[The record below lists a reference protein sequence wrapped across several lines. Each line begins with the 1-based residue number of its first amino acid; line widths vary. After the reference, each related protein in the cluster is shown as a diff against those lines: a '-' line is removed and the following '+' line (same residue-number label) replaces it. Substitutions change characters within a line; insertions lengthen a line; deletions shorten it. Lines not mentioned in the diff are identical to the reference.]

1 MTEIYS
7 IPGFAEPVSSLT
19 HLGAAGVFLFF
30 SLPLLRRGATSGGR
44 LLSLII
50 FVFSCLF
57 LLSMSGVYHLL
68 PKTGAGGLVLQRLD
82 HAAIFVLIAGTL
94 TAVHTIHFS
103 GFWRWGII
111 VAVWVVAATSIT
123 LKTVFFGAVP
133 EWLSLMV
140 YLALGWVGVISGVA
154 LWRRHGFSFM
164 RTLLLGGL
172 AYTVGAIVEYLRWPI
187 LIEGVVGPHELFH
200 VAVILGISFHW
211 WFIVHSIQREGSITI
226 NGARGVFREESFGC
240 G

>member
-1 MTEIYS
+1 MNEIYA

-30 SLPLLRRGATSGGR
+30 SVSLLRRGAKSGGR
-44 LLSLII
+44 LMSLLI

-68 PKTGAGGLVLQRLD
+68 PKTGAGSLVLQRLD
-82 HAAIFVLIAGTL
+82 HAAIFVMIAGTL

-103 GFWRWGII
+103 GFWRWGMI
-111 VAVWVVAATSIT
+111 VAAWVVAATSIT

-133 EWLSLMV
+133 EWLSLTV

-154 LWRRHGFSFM
+154 LWRRHDFSFM
-164 RTLLLGGL
+164 RPLLVGGL
-172 AYTVGAIVEYLRWPI
+172 AYTVGAIFEYLRWPV

-200 VAVILGISFHW
+200 VAVVLGISFHW
-211 WFIVHSIQREGSITI
+211 WFIAHSLEHEGSITI
-226 NGARGVFREESFGC
+226 GGVRRISGEESFGY

>member
-1 MTEIYS
+1 MNDIYA
-7 IPGFAEPVSSLT
+7 IPGFAEPVSSLS
-19 HLGAAGVFLFF
+19 HLGAAGVVLFF
-30 SLPLLRRGATSGGR
+30 SVPLLRRGAKSGSR
-44 LLSLII
+44 LMSLLI

-68 PKTGAGGLVLQRLD
+68 SKTGAGNLVLQRLD

-111 VAVWVVAATSIT
+111 VAVWVVAAASIT

-133 EWLSLMV
+133 EGLSLMV
-140 YLALGWVGVISGVA
+140 YLAMGWVGVISGVA
-154 LWRRHGFSFM
+154 LWRRHGFFFM
-164 RTLLLGGL
+164 RPLLVGGL
-172 AYTVGAIVEYLRWPI
+172 AYTVGAIFEYLRWPV
-187 LIEGVVGPHELFH
+187 LIEGVVGPHEMFH
-200 VAVILGISFHW
+200 FAVVLGISFHW
-211 WFIVHSIQREGSITI
+211 WFIVHSLEREDSITLS
-226 NGARGVFREESFGC
+226 GARRVFREESFGC